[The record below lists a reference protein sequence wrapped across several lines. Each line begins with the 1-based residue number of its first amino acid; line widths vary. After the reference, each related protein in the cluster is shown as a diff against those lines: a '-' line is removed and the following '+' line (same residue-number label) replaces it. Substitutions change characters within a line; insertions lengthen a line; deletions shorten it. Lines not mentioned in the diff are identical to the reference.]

1 MKIVIVDDTESIR
14 KVLRAICE
22 SEGHEV
28 VAEFGDG
35 MVLLDFVLNHRPDV
49 VCLDFDLPGAN
60 GLELLVQLDVTANNV
75 DVVMITGS
83 DDPELQGHAAD
94 LGATGFIH
102 KPFEQERVIDEL
114 KAIGQTRAIA
124 ARAAAA
130 EVVAPAAPAEE
141 AAKSESAEPAPTV
154 EEPPAGTVDVVPRSA
169 VVVDD
174 SGSIRLLL
182 KGILGDMG
190 IKVIGTASNA
200 RDGIE
205 AMGAVAAKRPDII
218 LLDVM
223 MPRMSGFQ
231 VCGKLKADPAT
242 RDIPIVMVTALNEV
256 ADVERVNVHD
266 WWTRRGPSMRLNRT
280 MDHYC
285 DALGRLLPASNS
297 VLFIDQADAGRGYTP
312 SRAIQLLDEGLSVDS
327 TERAAQRPHD
337 AVVALPV
344 HAGGQVACAL
354 PETGA

>member
-130 EVVAPAAPAEE
+130 EEVAPPAATEE
-141 AAKSESAEPAPTV
+141 APRPESAEPATTG

-190 IKVIGTASNA
+190 IKVVGTASNA
-200 RDGIE
+200 RDAIE
-205 AMGAVAAKRPDII
+205 AVRRARPALVCLDIDMPGMSGLEALPQIRLASPKTKVVMITGNAGRAIVEAAVAGGAKGYFLKPIRPAKVEEFMKK
-218 LLDVM
+218 LL
-223 MPRMSGFQ
+223 G
-231 VCGKLKADPAT
+231 
-242 RDIPIVMVTALNEV
+242 
-256 ADVERVNVHD
+256 
-266 WWTRRGPSMRLNRT
+266 
-280 MDHYC
+280 
-285 DALGRLLPASNS
+285 
-297 VLFIDQADAGRGYTP
+297 
-312 SRAIQLLDEGLSVDS
+312 
-327 TERAAQRPHD
+327 
-337 AVVALPV
+337 
-344 HAGGQVACAL
+344 
-354 PETGA
+354 

>member
-205 AMGAVAAKRPDII
+205 AVRRARPALVCLDIDMPGMSGLEALPQIRLASPKTKVVMITGNAGRAIVEAAVAGGAKGYFLKPIRPAKVEEFMKK
-218 LLDVM
+218 LL
-223 MPRMSGFQ
+223 G
-231 VCGKLKADPAT
+231 
-242 RDIPIVMVTALNEV
+242 
-256 ADVERVNVHD
+256 
-266 WWTRRGPSMRLNRT
+266 
-280 MDHYC
+280 
-285 DALGRLLPASNS
+285 
-297 VLFIDQADAGRGYTP
+297 
-312 SRAIQLLDEGLSVDS
+312 
-327 TERAAQRPHD
+327 
-337 AVVALPV
+337 
-344 HAGGQVACAL
+344 
-354 PETGA
+354 

>member
-94 LGATGFIH
+94 LGATGFIR
-102 KPFEQERVIDEL
+102 KPFEQERVVDEL

-130 EVVAPAAPAEE
+130 EVVAPPAPAEE
-141 AAKSESAEPAPTV
+141 AATPESAEPTAAI

-182 KGILGDMG
+182 KGILGDIG
-190 IKVIGTASNA
+190 IKVVGTASNA

-205 AMGAVAAKRPDII
+205 AVRRARPALVCLDIDMPGMSGLEALPQIRLASPKTKVVMITGNAGRAIVEAAVAGGAKGYFLKPIRPAKVEEFMKK
-218 LLDVM
+218 LL
-223 MPRMSGFQ
+223 G
-231 VCGKLKADPAT
+231 
-242 RDIPIVMVTALNEV
+242 
-256 ADVERVNVHD
+256 
-266 WWTRRGPSMRLNRT
+266 
-280 MDHYC
+280 
-285 DALGRLLPASNS
+285 
-297 VLFIDQADAGRGYTP
+297 
-312 SRAIQLLDEGLSVDS
+312 
-327 TERAAQRPHD
+327 
-337 AVVALPV
+337 
-344 HAGGQVACAL
+344 
-354 PETGA
+354 